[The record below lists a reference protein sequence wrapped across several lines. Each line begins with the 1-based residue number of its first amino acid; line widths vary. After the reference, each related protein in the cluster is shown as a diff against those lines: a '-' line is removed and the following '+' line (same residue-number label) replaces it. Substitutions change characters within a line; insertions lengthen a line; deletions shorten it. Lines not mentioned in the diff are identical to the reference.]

1 MNFLLKLFI
10 SFNCLYNLFFSS
22 NILYLK
28 YLLWAFENKL
38 FLGTIIAHVLSPFIL
53 SKVAFCHLID
63 ESNSQTENLLPQIK
77 YPGKINFFFLKKFIE

>member
-10 SFNCLYNLFFSS
+10 FFNCLYNLLFLS

-38 FLGTIIAHVLSPFIL
+38 SLGTIMAQVLLPLIL
-53 SKVAFCHLID
+53 SIVAFCHLID
-63 ESNSQTENLLPQIK
+63 VSNSEIENLLPQIK
-77 YPGKINFFFLKKFIE
+77 YPGKINFFFLKYL